1 MKSKFEIAFLRG
13 RVVSISPLIL
23 NFLKNVW
30 KYKKIVYIFV
40 QKYIDMNFK
49 PNGSWVVLPD
59 PSKNTTDSGIF
70 LDDKTAKSMNTNILE
85 VLAAGPQC
93 HFAKIGDSISLEDY
107 HTLLES
113 ASKSLEL
120 KENLQL
126 AVKELQ
132 VFLSFLCTRENIEE
146 YVEEFN
152 RQSKTSKIN
161 INGGIAKIET
171 KDI

>member
-1 MKSKFEIAFLRG
+1 MVKG
-13 RVVSISPLIL
+13 TV
-23 NFLKNVW
+23 
-30 KYKKIVYIFV
+30 
-40 QKYIDMNFK
+40 
-49 PNGSWVVLPD
+49 
-59 PSKNTTDSGIF
+59 
-70 LDDKTAKSMNTNILE
+70 
-85 VLAAGPQC
+85 
-93 HFAKIGDSISLEDY
+93 SISLEDY

-161 INGGIAKIET
+161 INGGIVKIET
-171 KDI
+171 KDV